1 MQAIL
6 YSLKVIERKAKEKKM
21 YSDSEKVFNKI
32 ESLNTYL
39 RNNGSRFCSL
49 EEAFL
54 AGYKKALEDAVDIM
68 KEIKQKNSQSYN

>member
-54 AGYKKALEDAVDIM
+54 AGYKKALEDAVDMM
-68 KEIKQKNSQSYN
+68 KEIKQNNSQSYN